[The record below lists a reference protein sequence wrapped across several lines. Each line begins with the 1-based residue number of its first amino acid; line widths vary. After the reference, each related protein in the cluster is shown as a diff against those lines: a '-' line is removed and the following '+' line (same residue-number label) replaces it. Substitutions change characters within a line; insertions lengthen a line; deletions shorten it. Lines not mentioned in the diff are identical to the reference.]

1 MTSPDPG
8 AAQPSHI
15 GLCVTDLE
23 RSLRFYCDGLGF
35 TRAEG
40 YTLDD
45 TILPA
50 LARSLEVASPVG
62 VTSQFITLGTM
73 KIELLCYS
81 QPVPQGSPSTSRG
94 QLGFT
99 HLSFHVDDVD
109 AGAARL
115 VELGGTIIETTRA
128 NLGIEIVFLADPD
141 GARVELMGPMPSAA
155 QPS

>member
-1 MTSPDPG
+1 M
-8 AAQPSHI
+8 
-15 GLCVTDLE
+15 
-23 RSLRFYCDGLGF
+23 
-35 TRAEG
+35 
-40 YTLDD
+40 
-45 TILPA
+45 
-50 LARSLEVASPVG
+50 G
-62 VTSQFITLGTM
+62 VTSQFIMLGTM
-73 KIELLCYS
+73 KIELLHYS
-81 QPVPQGSPSTSRG
+81 QPTPQGTPSASRG

-141 GARVELMGPMPSAA
+141 GARVELMGPMPRAA